1 MKDYFD
7 DIKKMLGENKAYE
20 KLVESQGVC
29 LICGHDNPIDFE
41 DHHIGG
47 KSNSSI
53 GISLCRNCHGRLSRN
68 QQQDWPN
75 GWSRK
80 SKPSMKALA
89 MLLRGIS
96 DVLRVISDH
105 LWEMSYDE

>member
-7 DIKKMLGENKAYE
+7 GDIKTLIAQKKTFD
-20 KLVESQGVC
+20 KLVESQGICV
-29 LICGHDNPIDFE
+29 ICGHDNPTDFE
-41 DHHIGG
+41 YHHIAG
-47 KSNSSI
+47 KANSPLV
-53 GISLCRNCHGRLSRN
+53 ISLCRNCHGRLSRK
-68 QQQDWPN
+68 QYIWSK

-80 SKPSMKALA
+80 SKSSMKALA

-105 LWEMSYDE
+105 LWEMDDE